1 MKQKKA
7 LWFIKNKLWLFY
19 VILFILII
27 VANFLYDRGKM
38 LIKWGFTWL
47 TFVGF
52 LFLLLLFLVL
62 LGILYFFI
70 YYEDSASL
78 KIKKRIR
85 TYDWIIEKFI
95 DKES

>member
-7 LWFIKNKLWLFY
+7 QWFIKNKLWLFY
-19 VILFILII
+19 VILFILI
-27 VANFLYDRGKM
+27 VVTNFLYDRGKM
-38 LIKWGFTWL
+38 LIKWGFTWS
-47 TFVGF
+47 TFIG
-52 LFLLLLFLVL
+52 FLLLLVLFLVL

-70 YYEDSASL
+70 YYEDSESL

-85 TYDWIIEKFI
+85 TFDWIIEKFM